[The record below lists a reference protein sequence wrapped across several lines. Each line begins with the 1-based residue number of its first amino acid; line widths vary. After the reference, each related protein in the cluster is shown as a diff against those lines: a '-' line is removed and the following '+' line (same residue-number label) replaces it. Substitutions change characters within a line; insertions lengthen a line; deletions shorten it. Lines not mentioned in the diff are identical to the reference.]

1 MPTEQLLEQSKQ
13 NMLKDEQVVFQ
24 ETFVDAQGNEEQ
36 QIRARITKSNRK
48 IVPIIT
54 DYQENE
60 QIPKIGQY
68 QTVQT
73 SDEPSK
79 MTKYMSIQTSANDES
94 RMDMNQSHLELLTK
108 PDEEYGRNTL
118 ESEVGE

>member
-36 QIRARITKSNRK
+36 LIRARITKSNRK

>member
-1 MPTEQLLEQSKQ
+1 M
-13 NMLKDEQVVFQ
+13 
-24 ETFVDAQGNEEQ
+24 
-36 QIRARITKSNRK
+36 
-48 IVPIIT
+48 PIIT

>member
-36 QIRARITKSNRK
+36 QIRARITKSSRK

-60 QIPKIGQY
+60 QLPKIGQY

-73 SDEPSK
+73 SDDPSK
-79 MTKYMSIQTSANDES
+79 MTKYMSI
-94 RMDMNQSHLELLTK
+94 
-108 PDEEYGRNTL
+108 
-118 ESEVGE
+118 